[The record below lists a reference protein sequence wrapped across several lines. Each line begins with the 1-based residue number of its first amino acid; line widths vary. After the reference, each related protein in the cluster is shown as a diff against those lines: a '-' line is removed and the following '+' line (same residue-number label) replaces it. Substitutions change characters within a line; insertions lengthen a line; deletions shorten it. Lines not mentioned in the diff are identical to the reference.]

1 MGNRAVTPRTGRAT
15 ASVDGTVLASTTAW
29 VETEGN
35 VYFPPASVRREF
47 FSGTDHSTYCP
58 WKGNASYYDIEVNG
72 SKLDNAAWYYPET
85 YDGANDLKDHVAFC
99 KRSPLAVR
107 MSVC

>member
-72 SKLDNAAWYYPET
+72 ELHGP
-85 YDGANDLKDHVAFC
+85 DHGYVWLTRWLLRIQAG
-99 KRSPLAVR
+99 
-107 MSVC
+107 